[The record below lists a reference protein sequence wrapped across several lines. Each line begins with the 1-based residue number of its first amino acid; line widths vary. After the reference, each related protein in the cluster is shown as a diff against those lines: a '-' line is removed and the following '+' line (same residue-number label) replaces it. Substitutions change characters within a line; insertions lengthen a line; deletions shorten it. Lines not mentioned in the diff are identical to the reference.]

1 LHTELF
7 VYGTLKREGVLKR
20 LHIAPLYASG
30 GWVEGRL
37 YRAEWFPILLP
48 SKGGRVW
55 GRVLLCTPDSL
66 RLIDEY
72 EGEGD
77 EVPLFLRTK
86 LVVHT
91 EGGERVC
98 WGYVGNTAHPL
109 VARVCTPENE
119 IADGV
124 W

>member
-1 LHTELF
+1 LQTELF
-7 VYGTLKREGVLKR
+7 VYGTLKREEVLRKLR
-20 LHIAPLYASG
+20 IPPMFTSE

-37 YRAEWFPILLP
+37 YRAGWFPILLP
-48 SKGGRVW
+48 SRGGRVW
-55 GRVLLCTPDSL
+55 GRVLLCASHSL
-66 RLIDEY
+66 CLIDEY

-77 EVPLFLRTK
+77 ELPLFLRTK

-91 EGGERVC
+91 EEGERMC
-98 WGYVGNTAHPL
+98 WGYVGNVAHPF